1 MKIRS
6 LVIALSLFAGLGA
19 TPTVWAGKGLVLV
32 SPVGGEVW
40 KAGSTCTIKWSGAKY
55 GKKSITRGG
64 YGGKNVQIRLFKKG
78 KFDRRIKDSTKNDGR
93 YRWKIPSDV
102 ITGKKVYT
110 IRISGNKTT
119 RATDKSKKFSFKSKG
134 VRGC

>member
-1 MKIRS
+1 MKIRI
-6 LVIALSLFAGLGA
+6 LVIGLLLFTGLGA
-19 TPTVWAGKGLVLV
+19 TPIVWAAKGLVLV

-40 KAGSTCTIKWSGAKY
+40 KTGSTCTIKWSGAKY
-55 GKKSITRGG
+55 GKKSVTRGG

-78 KFDRRIKDSTKNDGR
+78 KFDRRINDSTKNDGR

-102 ITGKKVYT
+102 KTGKTIYT
-110 IRISGNKTT
+110 IRISGAKTK

>member
-19 TPTVWAGKGLVLV
+19 TPMVWAAKGLALV

-40 KAGSTCTIKWSGAKY
+40 KAGSTCTIKWTGARY

-102 ITGKKVYT
+102 KTGKKIYK
-110 IRISGNKTT
+110 IRISGTRT
-119 RATDKSKKFSFKSKG
+119 ERATDKSKKFSFKSKG
-134 VRGC
+134 VKGC

>member
-6 LVIALSLFAGLGA
+6 LVVVLSLFAGLGA
-19 TPTVWAGKGLVLV
+19 TPMVWAAKGLVLV

-40 KAGSTCTIKWSGAKY
+40 KAGSACTIKWSGAKY

-110 IRISGNKTT
+110 IRISGNKTR
-119 RATDKSKKFSFKSKG
+119 RATDKSKKFSFKSNG
-134 VRGC
+134 VSGC

>member
-6 LVIALSLFAGLGA
+6 LVVVLSLLVGLGA
-19 TPTVWAGKGLVLV
+19 TPVVWAAKGLVLV
-32 SPVGGEVW
+32 SPVGGEAW
-40 KAGSTCTIKWSGAKY
+40 KAGSKCTIKWSGAKY

-78 KFDRRIKDSTKNDGR
+78 KFDRRINDSTKNDGR

-134 VRGC
+134 VKGC